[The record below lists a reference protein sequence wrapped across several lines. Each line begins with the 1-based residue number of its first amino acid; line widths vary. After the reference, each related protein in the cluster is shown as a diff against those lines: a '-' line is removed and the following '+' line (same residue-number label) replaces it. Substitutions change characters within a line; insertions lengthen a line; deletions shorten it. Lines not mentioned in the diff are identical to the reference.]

1 MFKKLLALFLLT
13 ALLAP
18 AFAQDDAP
26 TLGEMA
32 ESSDPA
38 EAQEAAKFPRGAIPT
53 PVEEINAAAPFIPQA
68 QASAQFAVVPAHL
81 QYWGNDR
88 YGICVT
94 AEEAFAKLAY
104 SKMCGDDEI
113 RISDSDC
120 IAWARRHGVLNGAN
134 LLDVMQ
140 MAAKDG
146 LPANGK
152 LYTTG
157 VPHRV
162 NFRDEDELRAAIA
175 TGPVKVGIQAGDLPR
190 GAGSKN
196 GWWSIRSVPG
206 GREDHAVALCGYG
219 PASYLFG
226 ELGLPVPE
234 GLPADRQG
242 YLLFTWSTIG
252 FVSHEFIMGSC
263 DEMWV
268 RVPTTVGEE
277 PKPPPP
283 PPVPPAPEP
292 KPYPWWT
299 WVALIA
305 AGVCIAVLLGIGY
318 AIAHPKAK

>member
-1 MFKKLLALFLLT
+1 MKRLLLLLLLLA
-13 ALLAP
+13 APLA
-18 AFAQDDAP
+18 
-26 TLGEMA
+26 
-32 ESSDPA
+32 
-38 EAQEAAKFPRGAIPT
+38 AQEEGVTEGLGPNAVGEPRETTAFPRGAIPT
-53 PVEEINAAAPFIPQA
+53 PEHKILAAKAFEPQL
-68 QASAQFAVVPAHL
+68 QAAEQFAVVPAHL

-113 RISDSDC
+113 RVSDSDC
-120 IAWARRHGVLNGAN
+120 IAWARRHGVLNGAD

-140 MAAKDG
+140 MAARDG

-162 NFRDEDELRAAIA
+162 NWKDEKELQAAIS
-175 TGPVKVGIQAGDLPR
+175 TGPVKIGIQAGDLPR
-190 GAGSKN
+190 GAGSSN
-196 GWWSIRSVPG
+196 GWWIIRSVPG

-219 PASYLFG
+219 PASYLYG
-226 ELGLPVPE
+226 ELGLPVPQ
-234 GLPADRQG
+234 GLAADKQG

-252 FVSHEFIMGSC
+252 FVSHEFIMGSV
-263 DEMWV
+263 DEAWV

-283 PPVPPAPEP
+283 PPEPPTPPPAPFAVP
-292 KPYPWWT
+292 M
-299 WVALIA
+299 WV
-305 AGVCIAVLLGIGY
+305 VVVVLVVFGGLGLLY
-318 AIAHPKAK
+318 AIGRMSKPNK